1 MKKEYTTYDTEALAQ
16 DPSFIAWVKRGEEAR
31 AWSDWLA
38 AHSRQQEKVAAAR
51 QLVEAIDFEEE
62 SPTAAQTE
70 RMWVNIEAGTRESAD
85 VQARVVPL
93 WNRPHAWMGAAAA
106 LAVLI
111 LAGWWLLQEPGAEQ
125 FATAVAEQRV
135 LELPDGSTVTLN
147 AASTVAFDRESW
159 RNKRT
164 IELAGEAFF
173 EVEEGA
179 RFTVTTDYGQVE
191 VLGTSFN
198 VEARPQAFT
207 VHCFTGKV
215 QVRHD
220 GQQLVLVPGEGARLE
235 GGGLEEVWFEGE
247 EAAAWR
253 TGLHT
258 FEEVPL
264 RTVFAELERQFGYQV
279 SYPEAVASRTYSGF
293 FESGELDEALR
304 AVCWPMELQYDIEEG
319 RQRVIVTKE

>member
-16 DPSFIAWVKRGEEAR
+16 DSAFIAWVKQGEEAQ

-38 AHSRQQEKVAAAR
+38 AHPDQRDKVAAAR
-51 QLVEAIDFEEE
+51 QLVEAVAFEEE

-70 RMWVNIEAGTRESAD
+70 RMWTNIEAGTRESAD

-93 WNRPHAWMGAAAA
+93 WNRPRAWIGAAAA
-106 LAVLI
+106 VAALI
-111 LAGWWLLQEPGAEQ
+111 LAGWWLLQDPAAEQ
-125 FATAVAEQRV
+125 FATTVAEQQRV
-135 LELPDGSTVTLN
+135 ELPDGSTVTLN
-147 AASTVAFDRESW
+147 AASTVTFDRESW
-159 RNKRT
+159 RNERQ

-179 RFTVTTDYGQVE
+179 RFTVTTDYGEVE

-198 VEARPQAFT
+198 VEARPQAFA

-220 GQQLVLVPGEGARLE
+220 AQQVVLVPGEGTRMEAGQLE
-235 GGGLEEVWFEGE
+235 ALLFEGE

-253 TGLHT
+253 TGMHT
-258 FEEVPL
+258 FEKVPL

-279 SYPEAVASRTYSGF
+279 SYPEAVASRPYSGF
-293 FESGELDEALR
+293 FESGELDKALQ
-304 AVCWPMELQYDIEEG
+304 AVCWPMELQYDIEED
-319 RQRVIVTKE
+319 RQRVMVTKE